1 MKRIFVA
8 AALAVLAACAPPAP
22 KEEAAAPAP
31 SECVKVVKKTVA
43 FTAPDAED
51 VIEARAF
58 GADCRAGFIELT
70 VRRADGKPLWLW
82 GSAKSWLRIAPDQG
96 EDANAPDP
104 VEQFLQAWVNV
115 GIDTTANLPDW
126 PQRKTAFKDQLGA
139 FMMTP
144 FERDQYLDIRTK
156 AAPRLCFAAGI
167 DRGECI
173 YYDPQTG
180 EAMKVLE
187 TGG

>member
-1 MKRIFVA
+1 MKRIFLA
-8 AALAVLAACAPPAP
+8 ALLAALAACSQPAP

-31 SECVKVVKKTVA
+31 SECNKIVKKTVA

-51 VIEARAF
+51 IVEARAF

-96 EDANAPDP
+96 ENTDGPDP

-115 GIDTTANLPDW
+115 GVDTTANLPDW

-139 FMMTP
+139 FMTTP
-144 FERDQYLDIRTK
+144 FERDQYLDIRSK
-156 AAPRLCFAAGI
+156 GVPRLCFAAGI

-180 EAMKVLE
+180 EAAKVLE